1 MCTNTRKV
9 CCCFFL
15 NVLCHEETALGFF
28 PTVENQTQLATITE
42 KERSANEKVMDLSTQ
57 VATLESQNSRLRQDK
72 AQLTGQLEMLKTKIQ
87 VLEDAK
93 HR

>member
-1 MCTNTRKV
+1 
-9 CCCFFL
+9 
-15 NVLCHEETALGFF
+15 
-28 PTVENQTQLATITE
+28 
-42 KERSANEKVMDLSTQ
+42 MDLSTQ

-72 AQLTGQLEMLKTKIQ
+72 AQLTAQLEMLKTKIQ